1 MSTIFIEPAAPDRPK
16 LVVRVEPTVNP
27 DQVALTGAVVNFEEI
42 PIYFDPRRL
51 ADVPFAPD
59 PPP

>member
-1 MSTIFIEPAAPDRPK
+1 MNTIFIEPAAPYRQK
-16 LVVRVEPTVNP
+16 LAARVEPTVNP

-51 ADVPFAPD
+51 AAVPFAQD